1 MKVLI
6 SDPLS
11 EEGISILREAGLE
24 VIYKTGLSPE
34 ELKREIEEA
43 SALIIRSGTKVTR
56 EIIEAGKHLKVI
68 GRAGTGLDNVDLQAA
83 NERGIVVMNVPG
95 GNTLS
100 AAEHTL
106 AMLLALAR
114 RIPQANNSVKNGLW
128 ERKKF
133 MGVEINGKI
142 LGIIGLGRI
151 GSIVAERALCLQMK
165 VIAYDPFVTPEAAS
179 KRGIELVSL
188 DELYAKADF
197 ITIHTPLTKETYHLL
212 NKEAFSKMKE
222 GVYIIN
228 CARGGIID
236 EEALLEAINSGK
248 VAGAALDVF
257 EKEPVPPEHPLLHS
271 DKVIV
276 TPHLGASTI
285 EAQKVVA
292 VEIAK
297 QVVDYLLHGIVRN
310 AVNVPSL
317 SAELLK
323 TLQPV
328 LNLAEKLGLLSAQI
342 SEGAIEEIEITY
354 KGELAK
360 LDTKPVTLAL
370 VKGLLTPFLK
380 EDVNYVN
387 ALFRAKERN
396 IKVMEAKTEE
406 TEDFTSLIS
415 LKIKHT
421 QGEALVEG
429 TLFGKSEPRIVRI
442 NGFRLD
448 ALPEGHMLYIFNED
462 KPGVIG
468 RIGTI
473 LGKYKLNIAR
483 MYVGQDPWKKRN
495 VILLSLDTPPTKEAL
510 EELSN
515 EESVYLVK
523 TLEI

>member
-6 SDPLS
+6 SDALS
-11 EEGISILREAGLE
+11 EEGINLLKEAGLE
-24 VIYKTGLSPE
+24 VVYKPGLALE
-34 ELKREIEEA
+34 ELKREIIDA
-43 SALIIRSGTKVTR
+43 SALIIRSGTKVSR
-56 EIIEAGKHLKVI
+56 EVMEASKKLKVI

-83 NERGIVVMNVPG
+83 NELGIVVMNVPG

-106 AMLLALAR
+106 ALLFALAR
-114 RIPQANNSVKNGLW
+114 RIPQANQSVKSGQW
-128 ERKKF
+128 DRKKF
-133 MGVEINGKI
+133 MGVELNGKV
-142 LGIIGLGRI
+142 LGVIGLGRI
-151 GSIVAERALCLQMK
+151 GSIVADKALCLQMR
-165 VIAYDPFVTPEAAS
+165 VIAYDPFVTPEAAA
-179 KRGIELVSL
+179 KKGVELVSL
-188 DELYAKADF
+188 EELYSRADF
-197 ITIHTPLTKETYHLL
+197 ITVHTPLTKETYHLI

-257 EKEPVPPEHPLLHS
+257 EKEPVPPDYPLLKS
-271 DKVIV
+271 EKVIA

-285 EAQKVVA
+285 EAQKIVA

-297 QVVDYLLHGIVRN
+297 QVADYLLHGIIRN
-310 AVNVPSL
+310 AVNVPSI
-317 SAELLK
+317 SGELLK

-328 LNLAEKLGLLSAQI
+328 LNLAEKLGILTGQI
-342 SEGAIEEIEITY
+342 CEGAIDEVIITY

-360 LDTKPVTLAL
+360 LDTKPVTLSL

-387 ALFRAKERN
+387 ALIRAKERN
-396 IKVMEAKTEE
+396 IKILEVKTEE

-415 LKIKHT
+415 LTVKHT
-421 QGEALVEG
+421 QGETLVEG
-429 TLFGKSEPRIVRI
+429 ALFGKNEPRIVRI

-462 KPGVIG
+462 RPGVIG
-468 RIGTI
+468 KIGTI
-473 LGKYKLNIAR
+473 LGKHNLNISR
-483 MYVGQDPWKKRN
+483 MYVGQDPLKKRN

-510 EELSN
+510 EELMK
-515 EESVYLVK
+515 EDTLYLVK
-523 TLEI
+523 TLEV